1 MVLSAEQV
9 KRVGV
14 IGAGTMGHGIA
25 QAYAQEGYPVAITD
39 VSKSALTGVKD
50 RVKSNLETLAHEGLI
65 PVKEIENILARITVV
80 DSLENAVRDADL
92 VTEAVFEDL
101 PTKTRIFQEMEK
113 YCSPECLLASNT
125 SSFPMTQI
133 SSQMEKPERAIVT
146 HWMNPTLSGTTGGG
160 RAGRKDFGR
169 DL

>member
-65 PVKEIENILARITVV
+65 PEKEIENPIFRKFITTRKKNKKARVFDV
-80 DSLENAVRDADL
+80 DK
-92 VTEAVFEDL
+92 L
-101 PTKTRIFQEMEK
+101 PSYIK
-113 YCSPECLLASNT
+113 
-125 SSFPMTQI
+125 
-133 SSQMEKPERAIVT
+133 
-146 HWMNPTLSGTTGGG
+146 
-160 RAGRKDFGR
+160 
-169 DL
+169 